1 MRLVFVLAAFCLI
14 SAACAYKSE
23 DSDSY
28 DLAPVS
34 GAVEESLL
42 DLDAANKARRESYQS
57 NVGTVYTHLNEIIR
71 KILVHK
77 KAWSVKYEEDLT
89 RVAKELADHLLKER
103 DARKAKDAAD
113 NKEVVAAAEAKR
125 KNNAWIKAHADLNQK
140 KKDADKERHDLKVMF
155 DKGNGMKAG
164 DIAMIVRIR
173 CMVSDFNKDS
183 KYKCDK
189 DGKALDHIIKAP
201 ASKAPA
207 SKKADGGVFG
217 KAAAVDKICI
227 LVNPKIVDMSP
238 REEGP
243 NMIDDINKYVTNGA
257 KRLFQFTDIVATL
270 SSGKCDGATLVLPE
284 FQNRD
289 INNDEG
295 RAIRSFVQ
303 GGGSA
308 ILADDALNRIM
319 SAIKIVDPSLKWA
332 AAGTGTAT
340 KNTASARFAKCPK
353 SLPALNGGNS
363 IRAATLGAGA
373 QSLYT
378 ADGGKVMVAQVK
390 SGAGQLWFLGFDWY
404 AKSGREG
411 WAQVLAAIIG

>member
-1 MRLVFVLAAFCLI
+1 MRLVFVLAAICLL
-14 SAACAYKSE
+14 SAACAYESE
-23 DSDSY
+23 DSDGY
-28 DLAPVS
+28 DLASES

-42 DLDAANKARRESYQS
+42 DLAAAHKARRASYQS

-77 KAWSVKYEEDLT
+77 KAWSKKYEANLN
-89 RVAKELADHLLKER
+89 RIAKELADHLLKER
-103 DARKAKDAAD
+103 SARKAKDAAD
-113 NKEVVAAAEAKR
+113 GKVIVAAAEAKR
-125 KNNAWIKAHADLNQK
+125 KGNAWIKANAGLNQK
-140 KKDADKERHDLKVMF
+140 KKDAAKERHDLKVMF

-189 DGKALDHIIKAP
+189 DGKPLDGKA
-201 ASKAPA
+201 KAPA

-217 KAAAVDKICI
+217 KAASVDKICI
-227 LVNPKIVDMSP
+227 LVNPKIVDMKP

-243 NMIDDINKYVTNGA
+243 NMIADIKKFVPNGA
-257 KRLFQFTDIVATL
+257 KRLFQFSDIVATL
-270 SSGKCDGATLVLPE
+270 SSGQCDGATLVLPE

-289 INNDEG
+289 INNAEG
-295 RAIRSFVQ
+295 NAIKSFVQ

-319 SAIKIVDPSLKWA
+319 SAIKIVDPSLRWG

-363 IRAATLGAGA
+363 IRAGTLGAGA
-373 QSLYT
+373 KSLYT
-378 ADGGKVMVAQVK
+378 AKGGKVMVAQVK

-404 AKSGREG
+404 AKSGRNG